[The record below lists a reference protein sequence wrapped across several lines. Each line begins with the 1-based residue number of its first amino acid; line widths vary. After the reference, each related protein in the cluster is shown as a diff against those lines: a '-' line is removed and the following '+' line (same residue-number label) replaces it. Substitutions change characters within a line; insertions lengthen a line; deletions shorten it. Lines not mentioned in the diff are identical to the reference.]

1 MFDVPPA
8 KLMPLSMQV
17 ASVSVNYTLP
27 AIEKRALR
35 RASSV
40 LAGLAK
46 NKGLAPVDPDRQ
58 MPLLSRANAPSA
70 EDRELIGQ
78 AKKLLWSDV
87 RTYDLG
93 QELKWLEARW
103 PEHGAV
109 EGWRWLRAAHVMLGP
124 RVPEQARGSL
134 PYLAGIAR
142 GFKEAD
148 RHRPFAAKDVA
159 PLRASDL
166 KGLF

>member
-27 AIEKRALR
+27 AVEKRALR

-46 NKGLAPVDPDRQ
+46 DKNLTPVDPDRQ
-58 MPLLSRANAPSA
+58 MPLLARANAPSA
-70 EDRELIGQ
+70 EDLELIGQ

-109 EGWRWLRAAHVMLGP
+109 EGWRWLRAAHIAVGP
-124 RVPEQARGSL
+124 RCGQHAIGFPYFASMARNFRES
-134 PYLAGIAR
+134 
-142 GFKEAD
+142 D
-148 RHRPFAAKDVA
+148 RDRPLAAKDVA

-166 KGLF
+166 EGLF

>member
-1 MFDVPPA
+1 MFEVPPA

-27 AIEKRALR
+27 VPQKRALQ

-46 NKGLAPVDPDRQ
+46 DRDIIPIDPDRQ
-58 MPLLSRANAPSA
+58 MPLLARANAPST
-70 EDRELIGQ
+70 EDREQIEQ

-87 RTYDLG
+87 RTYALG

-103 PEHGAV
+103 PEHSAV
-109 EGWRWLRAAHVMLGP
+109 EGWRWLRAAHIAIGP
-124 RVPEQARGSL
+124 RCGQYAMGFPYFASMARN
-134 PYLAGIAR
+134 
-142 GFKEAD
+142 FKEAD
-148 RHRPFAAKDVA
+148 RDRPLRAKDAA
-159 PLRASDL
+159 PMRASDL
-166 KGLF
+166 EGLF